1 MLTLVFVI
9 SFASNF
15 ITFELITPDIP
26 NHATSAT
33 FSPIIEK
40 GYLLQDYENRY
51 LKGKNFEQH
60 LINGIQNIKDSWN
73 DGGPNC

>member
-1 MLTLVFVI
+1 MLTLVFAV

-15 ITFELITPDIP
+15 ITFELMTPDIP

-33 FSPIIEK
+33 FSPIIEE